1 MRNRLAQQYFETDFE
16 VVLNVLETEID
27 PLGETITLMLQE
39 LSGTT
44 EKLPLPLPRAP
55 RRRGMTGG

>member
-44 EKLPLPLPRAP
+44 DSH
-55 RRRGMTGG
+55 